1 MFRKSSEQTN
11 IFTASSLLSPIKQ
24 QRLERTW
31 ASLFRDRC
39 LPLIPEEDFASYYCA
54 DNGRPN
60 VPIRIIVGL
69 LILKQIFN
77 YTDQAALDAAD
88 FDARWQ
94 TALGL
99 SADDPVPCQKTLHNF
114 RALLMQHDAAA
125 YLFAYITDKLINELD
140 LKTQTQRIDSTQII
154 SNIALLSRL
163 ERFCETH
170 RILLNRLTRYC
181 PSELSHIPLSVQR
194 RYVGTEAPYEDA
206 PSSDSHRRLAVCA
219 RDCWRLI
226 DALRGIA
233 LPPKVAEAYALVV
246 RLFDDQCLVVED
258 PPSSAPG
265 DADHDETPV
274 PVRPRVKTE
283 FTSGIMQSP
292 HDPDATYGHKGVGY
306 SVVIC
311 ETVGNGEKPELI
323 TYIELANAYGS
334 DQKQTI
340 PAVNALKTRGNCP
353 DQLLGD
359 TSFGS
364 TENLIECQ
372 ETGTKLIAPIAVN
385 GEVPT
390 PDIPIVYASCLPD
403 APPSACS
410 MGVEAIETIIEEKL
424 KHPWVQVTFSAAGC
438 AECPKAACCP
448 ALQQADGTRV
458 FTRKLKDAINVLRR
472 LQITQDAFKE
482 TYRWRAG
489 IEATNSELKRSHG
502 FGRLRV
508 RGKAPVKLDVL
519 LKGLACNCKRS
530 LKYWM
535 EQRQTVATAQAS

>member
-11 IFTASSLLSPIKQ
+11 IFTISSLLSPVKQ
-24 QRLERTW
+24 QRLDRTW
-31 ASLFRDRC
+31 APLFRDRC

-140 LKTQTQRIDSTQII
+140 LKTQLQRIDSTQII

-170 RILLNRLTRYC
+170 RLLLNLLTRYQ
-181 PSELSHIPLSVQR
+181 PSELSHVPLSVQR
-194 RYVGTEAPYEDA
+194 RYVGIEAPYEDA
-206 PSSDSHRRLAVCA
+206 PSSDGHRRLAVCA

-226 DALRGIA
+226 DALRGIT
-233 LPPKVAEAYALVV
+233 LSPKVAEAYALVV
-246 RLFDDQCLVVED
+246 RLFDDQCIVVED

-265 DADHDETPV
+265 DADHGETPV

-283 FTSGIMQSP
+283 FTSGILQSP

-306 SVVIC
+306 SAVVC

-323 TYIELANAYGS
+323 TYIEVADAYGS
-334 DQKQTI
+334 DQKQTV
-340 PAVNALKTRGNCP
+340 PAVETLGTRGICP
-353 DQLLGD
+353 EQFLGD

-364 TENLIECQ
+364 TENLLACQ
-372 ETGTKLIAPIAVN
+372 EMGTELIAPVALN
-385 GEVPT
+385 GNALAA
-390 PDIPIVYASCLPD
+390 DIPIIYVCYLPD

-410 MGVEAIETIIEEKL
+410 LGVEALETIIENKR
-424 KHPWVQVTFSAAGC
+424 KHPWARVTFSATGCAGC
-438 AECPKAACCP
+438 PQASCCP
-448 ALQQADGTRV
+448 ALQQSDGTRV
-458 FTRKLKDAINVLRR
+458 FTSKLKDAINNLRR
-472 LQITQDAFKE
+472 LQVTQAAFKE
-482 TYRWRAG
+482 IYRWRAG

-502 FGRLRV
+502 LGRLRV
-508 RGKAPVKLDVL
+508 RGKAPVKLAVFF
-519 LKGLACNCKRS
+519 KGLACNCKRS
-530 LKYWM
+530 LKYWLD
-535 EQRQTVATAQAS
+535 QNHTVAAVHAN